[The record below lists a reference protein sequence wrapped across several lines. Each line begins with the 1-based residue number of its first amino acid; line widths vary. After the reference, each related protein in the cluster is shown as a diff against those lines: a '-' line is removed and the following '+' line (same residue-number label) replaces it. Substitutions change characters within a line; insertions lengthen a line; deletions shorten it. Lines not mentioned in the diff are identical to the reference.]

1 MPPPLPRPVQ
11 RDIPRPSP
19 SRPPMI
25 PRPRPAPQ
33 PRAFE
38 ASMQQ
43 PYQRIESRN
52 DQYRDT
58 TGYFGHAPSHS
69 NETMSLTSPASSQNI
84 SAAFRQCSVPQ
95 SDTLP
100 FGHAPDP
107 RQERGHHDT
116 VSLAQLSLHSAG
128 LGDQRTHYSIENSR
142 SIEHGFNA
150 APSALHA
157 DPQYQG
163 PQGAATQYNHEFL
176 GGLPIRL
183 FHSSYESPHIVS
195 SQRQNFAATH
205 APYEVVQNQSN
216 YADSPFFKHNGSVSR
231 PDTMQRPPA
240 RGNNPQHQFRTFV
253 DNYRIP
259 TASTLDS
266 QRLHGVGDS
275 SRAYGSQA
283 YESAYVSPQRKQRPS
298 IHHQQHTAA
307 PQTPRNSQGF
317 FRRPDRPPPPPVF
330 RSPSK
335 PNRGGRI
342 TLPPSAG
349 TAPFN
354 MDQDSVVSQIRGVRG
369 VSSYRNPP
377 FYQTSASNYGSA
389 RPLFSASG
397 RQSNRW

>member
-33 PRAFE
+33 TRAFE

-43 PYQRIESRN
+43 PYQRIEPRN
-52 DQYRDT
+52 EQYRDT

-163 PQGAATQYNHEFL
+163 PQGVAAQYNHEFPR
-176 GGLPIRL
+176 GLPIRL

-195 SQRQNFAATH
+195 SQRQNFSATH
-205 APYEVVQNQSN
+205 APHEVVGNQRN

-266 QRLHGVGDS
+266 QRLHGVQTRVGHTVLKPTNQRMCLHKGNSVLVFITSNIQPPRKLLAIHKDS
-275 SRAYGSQA
+275 FDVQI
-283 YESAYVSPQRKQRPS
+283 VLH
-298 IHHQQHTAA
+298 HHQYSVRLQSQSRGIVVEGSLCLHQQAQHRSIWIKT
-307 PQTPRNSQGF
+307 QS
-317 FRRPDRPPPPPVF
+317 FRRFVE
-330 RSPSK
+330 
-335 PNRGGRI
+335 
-342 TLPPSAG
+342 LEA
-349 TAPFN
+349 
-354 MDQDSVVSQIRGVRG
+354 
-369 VSSYRNPP
+369 
-377 FYQTSASNYGSA
+377 
-389 RPLFSASG
+389 
-397 RQSNRW
+397 